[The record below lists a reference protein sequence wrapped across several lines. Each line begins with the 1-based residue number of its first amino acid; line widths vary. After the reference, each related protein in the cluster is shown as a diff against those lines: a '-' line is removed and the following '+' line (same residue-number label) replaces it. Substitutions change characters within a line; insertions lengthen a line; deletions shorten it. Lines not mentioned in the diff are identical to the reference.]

1 MKKLKKKLT
10 RMASRALEAFRGRG
24 PSRANRRAA
33 GQRALFDEQWYSAN
47 NGDLAGLKPLVHYR
61 AKGAGE
67 GRQPSPYFDP
77 TWYQSHFPNVSAKE
91 LLTHY
96 VSIGWQQ
103 GWSPSAVFSVDY
115 YLRTNPD
122 VAKAK
127 IEPLRHYVEHG
138 WREGRNPHPVVD
150 IRWLMGQASDQRA
163 EPLRSLLTGDLMATP
178 HPLFD
183 TPAYL
188 RARPAATGGAALSDY
203 LTIGWKLGERPSAWF
218 DPLWYVGTYGDVAKS
233 GEEPLTHY
241 LTKGWRDNYQPNPL
255 FEPAE
260 YLRLHPDV
268 AAAGVEPLT
277 HFVQFGRHEGRAPSS
292 VFDPVWF
299 ALHYQAATGVYLD
312 PADSLGV
319 YLVDPRAINVSPH
332 PLFDPTWFQGG
343 RATLECG
350 TPLAEY
356 LHRPAS
362 GASPHALVDERWY
375 RDTLLSGRVEPA
387 LKHYVQYGHTWGWP
401 PNPAFDEGQ
410 YKANTGCAIAG
421 AVHYVMSGERAGM
434 RPNRY
439 FSPYYYKSVYAH
451 LDGAEAAPLAHFLRS
466 GDAQGL
472 SPSPEFDAKVYRSRH
487 LSFESETRAL
497 HHFMTKGRYEGVDPQ
512 AEGGH
517 LTSDRWLAE
526 RTEAM
531 GAAPADQVSG
541 LLIVGHGRAGPSA
554 AARRAALLADLPGAT
569 FVTAATAESLG
580 ELLARAPRAK
590 AILLLEGDALLTAT
604 DVAILIAELNAGEGA
619 MSVAPKVVGPAR
631 LVVANIAPLTLRAE
645 RPLDSG
651 HPDVNVRRVGAALRG
666 PVVLFRRSIL
676 LNVVR
681 SAAPGD
687 QIADLVSMAA
697 REGAVY
703 QPKAEAF
710 FSGIP
715 AGRRPDFVPPAA
727 GKRMLYIDS
736 TIPKPDQDAGSDTAA
751 RVLKMLRD
759 DGWEI
764 TFLPDAQFEH
774 AGRYTQDLQ
783 QIGVRPYYA
792 PYVKHSEVFLQGCQE
807 QFDVVFLA
815 RIYSG
820 GRHFE
825 EVKRLWPS
833 ARVIFNTVDLHYLR
847 EQREATL
854 KGDVEGFARSVKVKA
869 LELNL
874 IRRSDATIVLSDT
887 ERDILTTE
895 KVGKQVVVV
904 PPVFEADKPASYDP
918 KERKDIFFLGGYAHA
933 PNVDAVDFFLR
944 EVWPLVIRE
953 RDDIIFNIVGA
964 NPPERFK
971 AYETANVRLVGFVP
985 DLSQLLDRMRLN
997 VAPLRY
1003 GAGVKVK
1010 VIAGLASGVP
1020 CLATPMAIEGSGVN
1034 DGDGVVLV
1042 SDAKA
1047 FARGILDLY
1056 DDMPRLKQLSRNGL
1070 DLVGQR
1076 YSMKAIKTL
1085 YGKLLT
1091 PEA

>member
-1 MKKLKKKLT
+1 
-10 RMASRALEAFRGRG
+10 MASKALGFRRLV
-24 PSRANRRAA
+24 PSKASRRAA
-33 GQRALFDEQWYSAN
+33 GQRALFDDQWYSAN
-47 NGDLAGLKPLVHYR
+47 NGDLDGAKPLVHYR

-67 GRQPSPYFDP
+67 SRRPSPYFDP
-77 TWYQSHFPNVSAKE
+77 NWYQSHFPDVAAQD
-91 LLTHY
+91 LLSHY
-96 VSIGWQQ
+96 ASTGWQQ

-138 WREGRNPHPVVD
+138 WREGRNPHPAVD
-150 IRWLMGQASDQRA
+150 IRWLMAQVGDQRV

-183 TPAYL
+183 TSAYL
-188 RARPAATGGAALSDY
+188 RARPAATAGAAFADY

-218 DPLWYVGTYGDVAKS
+218 DPIWYVGAYGDVAAT
-233 GEEPLTHY
+233 GEEPLSHY
-241 LTKGWRDNYQPNPL
+241 LTKGWRENYRPNPL
-255 FEPAE
+255 FEPNE
-260 YLRLHPDV
+260 YLSLHPDV
-268 AAAGVEPLT
+268 AAADVEPLT

-299 ALHYQAATGVYLD
+299 ALHYSAATGLYLD
-312 PADSLGV
+312 PSDALGV
-319 YLVDPRAINVSPH
+319 YLVDPRAANVSPH
-332 PLFDPTWFQGG
+332 PLFDPAWFQAG
-343 RATLECG
+343 RTTFDCG

-356 LHRPAS
+356 LHRPVS

-375 RDTLLSGRVEPA
+375 RNTLLSGSVEPA
-387 LKHYVQYGHTWGWP
+387 MKHYVQHGHAWGWP

-410 YKANTGCAIAG
+410 YKADTGCAVPG
-421 AVHYVMSGERAGM
+421 AVHYVMSGERAGA

-439 FSPYYYKSVYAH
+439 FSPYFYKTVNAH
-451 LDGAEAAPLAHFLRS
+451 LDGAETAPLAHFVQF

-487 LSFESETRAL
+487 LSFDGETRAL
-497 HHFMTKGRYEGVDPQ
+497 RHFMMRGRYEGVDPSTDS
-512 AEGGH
+512 AH
-517 LTSDRWLAE
+517 LTPDKWLAE
-526 RTEAM
+526 RSEALES
-531 GAAPADQVSG
+531 AQAKVIPD
-541 LLIVGHGRAGPSA
+541 LLIIGHGRVGPSA
-554 AARRAALLADLPGAT
+554 AARRAALVADLPGTTLA
-569 FVTAATAESLG
+569 TAATVRTLAD
-580 ELLARAPRAK
+580 LLTRSPRAQV
-590 AILLLEGDALLTAT
+590 ILLLEGEALLTAQ
-604 DVAILIAELNAGEGA
+604 DVEILVAELNADEGA
-619 MSVAPKVVGPAR
+619 ASAAPKVIDSSR
-631 LVVANIAPLTLRAE
+631 LVVANIAPLTLRADA
-645 RPLDSG
+645 PLDAG

-666 PVVLFRRSIL
+666 PVVAFRRSAL
-676 LNVVR
+676 LKAVN
-681 SAAPGD
+681 AATPAASV
-687 QIADLVSMAA
+687 ADLVSTTAC
-697 REGAVY
+697 EGTVY
-703 QPKAEAF
+703 QPRAQAF
-710 FSGIP
+710 FAGIP
-715 AGRRPDFVPPAA
+715 SGRRPDFVPPAV

-751 RVLKMLRD
+751 RVLKMLRG

-764 TFLPDAQFEH
+764 TFLPDAQFDH
-774 AGRYTQDLQ
+774 AGRYTEDLQ

-792 PYVKHSEVFLQGCQE
+792 PYVKHSEVFLQGCRE

-825 EVKRLWPS
+825 EIKRLWPS

-854 KGDVEGFARSVKVKA
+854 KDDVEGFANSIKVKA
-869 LELNL
+869 LELEL
-874 IRRSDATIVLSDT
+874 IRRSDATIVLSDA

-895 KVGKQVVVV
+895 NVGKQVVVV
-904 PPVFEADKPASYDP
+904 PPVFEADKPANYDP
-918 KERKDIFFLGGYAHA
+918 KKRKDIFFLGGYAHS
-933 PNVDAVDFFLR
+933 PNVDAIEYFLR
-944 EVWPLVIRE
+944 EIWPLVMRE
-953 RDDIIFNIVGA
+953 RDDIVFNIVGA
-964 NPPERFK
+964 NPPEHFK
-971 AYETANVRLVGFVP
+971 NYETANVRLIGFVP
-985 DLSQLLDRMRLN
+985 DLAPLLDRMRLN

-1034 DGDGVVLV
+1034 DGDGVVLA
-1042 SDAKA
+1042 SDSKA

-1056 DDMPRLKQLSRNGL
+1056 DDLPRLKQLSRKGL
-1070 DLVGQR
+1070 ELVEQR

-1085 YGKLLT
+1085 YDGLLT
-1091 PEA
+1091 PDAPTRS